1 MNRRNSRGGE
11 EGARGGLNHRRRWWQ
26 TTQRGR
32 LHWMGRRIG
41 KGWGKRFSRDAIY
54 AQTVANNTSRL
65 IRNVCQMKAQQ
76 RSRER
81 RNRGEDPK
89 YLSLITGWYVSV
101 FLLGSRNLSRRLGSR
116 SFVFELC
123 TIGTMGYRV
132 SRHRTRNDPFLP
144 SSPTSCSLSITN
156 RWRRNDFS
164 FLLSFVTLS

>member
-1 MNRRNSRGGE
+1 MVADDTTGPTALDGKEDR
-11 EGARGGLNHRRRWWQ
+11 EG
-26 TTQRGR
+26 
-32 LHWMGRRIG
+32 M
-41 KGWGKRFSRDAIY
+41 GKRFSRDAIY

-144 SSPTSCSLSITN
+144 SSCSLSITN
-156 RWRRNDFS
+156 RWRRNDF
-164 FLLSFVTLS
+164 FFFFYLS

>member
-1 MNRRNSRGGE
+1 MVADDTTGPTALDGKEDR
-11 EGARGGLNHRRRWWQ
+11 EG
-26 TTQRGR
+26 
-32 LHWMGRRIG
+32 M
-41 KGWGKRFSRDAIY
+41 GKRFSRDAIY

-101 FLLGSRNLSRRLGSR
+101 FLLGFRNLSRRLGSR

-144 SSPTSCSLSITN
+144 SSPNVLLLVDYESLEAK
-156 RWRRNDFS
+156 RFFFS
-164 FLLSFVTLS
+164 FIFRNSFLIIRPSNGTGIARAD

>member
-1 MNRRNSRGGE
+1 MVADDTTGPTALDGKEDR
-11 EGARGGLNHRRRWWQ
+11 EG
-26 TTQRGR
+26 
-32 LHWMGRRIG
+32 M
-41 KGWGKRFSRDAIY
+41 GKRFSRDAIY

-101 FLLGSRNLSRRLGSR
+101 FLLGFRNLSRRLGSR

-144 SSPTSCSLSITN
+144 SSCSLSITN

>member
-1 MNRRNSRGGE
+1 MVADDTTGPTALDGKEDR
-11 EGARGGLNHRRRWWQ
+11 EG
-26 TTQRGR
+26 
-32 LHWMGRRIG
+32 M
-41 KGWGKRFSRDAIY
+41 GKRFSRDAIY

-144 SSPTSCSLSITN
+144 SSCSLSITN

>member
-1 MNRRNSRGGE
+1 MVADDTTGPTALDGKEDR
-11 EGARGGLNHRRRWWQ
+11 EG
-26 TTQRGR
+26 
-32 LHWMGRRIG
+32 M
-41 KGWGKRFSRDAIY
+41 GKRFSRDAIY

-101 FLLGSRNLSRRLGSR
+101 FLLGFRNLSRRLGSR

-144 SSPTSCSLSITN
+144 SSCSLSITN
-156 RWRRNDFS
+156 RWRRNDF
-164 FLLSFVTLS
+164 FFFFYLS